1 LVDRASLEIL
11 GFILGG
17 VTAVV
22 IVIAAIAVRSHIVT
36 TTASAAVERGA
47 PVVPVALSRPR

>member
-1 LVDRASLEIL
+1 MADRASLEIL

-22 IVIAAIAVRSHIVT
+22 SANAAIVVQSPV
-36 TTASAAVERGA
+36 SANLSALDQAA
-47 PVVPVALSRPR
+47 PVVPASLSAKR